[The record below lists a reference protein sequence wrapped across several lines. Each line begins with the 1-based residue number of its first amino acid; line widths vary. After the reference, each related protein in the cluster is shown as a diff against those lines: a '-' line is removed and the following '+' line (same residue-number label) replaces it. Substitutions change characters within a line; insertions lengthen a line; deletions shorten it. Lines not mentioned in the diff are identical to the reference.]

1 MESGGSPQNRRFC
14 GAAIEAMKRVIPE
27 EKGKDAW

>member
-1 MESGGSPQNRRFC
+1 MERGPRKAVALWGL
-14 GAAIEAMKRVIPE
+14 AIEAMKRVIPE